1 MDPED
6 EVKEVNDLIG
16 HKVTLEDFLI
26 IPLLILIGDNFMI
39 N

>member
-16 HKVTLEDFLI
+16 HKVTLEVFSHNTIIDF
-26 IPLLILIGDNFMI
+26 IGDNFMI